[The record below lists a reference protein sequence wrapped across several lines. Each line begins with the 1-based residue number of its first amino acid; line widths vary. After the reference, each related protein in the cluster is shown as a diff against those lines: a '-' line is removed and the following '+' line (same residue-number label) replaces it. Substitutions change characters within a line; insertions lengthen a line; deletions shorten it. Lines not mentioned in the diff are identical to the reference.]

1 MILHIQILRF
11 FAAIAVVLHHALT
24 PIERALASPDLPR
37 LIQWLAGL
45 GFAGVDLFFVISGAV
60 MAKTTRN
67 LSTGGGSSSHFILA
81 RLARIYCGWWPFFI
95 IYLLSFKATGSLSP
109 DKHLVASFFLWPQS
123 LIHQLLPIT
132 WTLSFE
138 LYFYLVLG
146 GLLVLK
152 RHLQIL
158 ALSSWAAGI
167 TAFTLYNWLT
177 GLYLPERF
185 ADVGLVQDFYFSP
198 LILEFVAGFLIFE
211 YLHTRPPINWKVPA
225 LFAAI
230 LMSVAIW
237 YQLYGSL
244 ASSGMAGFH
253 HLPERVLLIGGASS
267 ALVACALA
275 LPPPTSRIWKG
286 LARFGDSSYAIYLA
300 HIAVIAGVCL
310 ILTRLGYIQF
320 FSPVMLLTLIVLAV
334 ILYAWM
340 HYRWIEHPLYRLV
353 RDKLS
358 SFTGASRATKTV

>member
-11 FAAIAVVLHHALT
+11 FAAIAVVFHHAPA
-24 PIERALASPDLPR
+24 PIERALASAELPR
-37 LIQWLAGL
+37 LIEWLAAL

-67 LSTGGGSSSHFILA
+67 LSDGGRSPAHFIAA

-95 IYLLSFKATGSLSP
+95 IYLLSFKATGSFSS
-109 DKHLVASFFLWPQS
+109 DQHLVASLFLWPQS
-123 LIHQLLPIT
+123 LTYQLLPIT

-146 GLLVLK
+146 GLLFFK
-152 RHLQIL
+152 RYLQIL

-167 TAFTLYNWLT
+167 TAFTLYNSLT

-185 ADVGLVQDFYFSP
+185 AEVGLVQDFYFSP

-211 YLHTRPPINWKVPA
+211 YLHNRPPINWKAPA
-225 LFAAI
+225 LVAGM
-230 LMSVAIW
+230 LMGVAIW

-253 HLPERVLLIGGASS
+253 HLPERVLLIGGAAS

-275 LPPPTSRIWKG
+275 LPPPKSRIWKV
-286 LARFGDSSYAIYLA
+286 LAQCGDTSYAIYLA
-300 HIAVIAGVCL
+300 HIAVISGVCL
-310 ILTRLGYIQF
+310 ILTRLGYIQI
-320 FSPVMLLTLIVLAV
+320 FSPAMLLTVIVLAV

-340 HYRWIEHPLYRLV
+340 HSRWIEQPLYRFA

-358 SFTGASRATKTV
+358 SFTGADRATKPA